1 MKGTMLFKGYV
12 EVRQCADCK
21 KVYLQDLVPHV
32 CKKCGAR
39 LLENRAILFHTETCR
54 TDKCKVVI
62 AKKMLLGWKVKKEGV
77 EKNDKKGIV

>member
-1 MKGTMLFKGYV
+1 MKYI

-21 KVYLQDLVPHV
+21 KVYKKVPYI

-39 LLENRAILFHTETCR
+39 LLEDKSFLFTTEVHR

-62 AKKMLLGWKVKKEGV
+62 AKKTLFGWKVKKV
-77 EKNDKKGIV
+77 EE